1 MAKGRRPGLRIAT
14 AERQQTSFE
23 MMCLD
28 DLLASDHRAREVW
41 AYVEA
46 CDLSSLYEKIRAVEG
61 DAGRPPID
69 PGILM
74 GSGKFTIFASDN
86 DYEDVQN
93 SVEYL
98 KKKL

>member
-46 CDLSSLYEKIRAVEG
+46 CDLSSLMRRSER
-61 DAGRPPID
+61 
-69 PGILM
+69 
-74 GSGKFTIFASDN
+74 
-86 DYEDVQN
+86 
-93 SVEYL
+93 
-98 KKKL
+98 